1 MSKAKVLRTDYKE
14 AAEDALDTKSTA
26 VQNGLADHAGTF
38 TAPPVLPVA
47 IGAFILAYRNK
58 LSAYRRGGL
67 DQKEAYLNAKAD
79 LIDALDQ
86 DADYVDI
93 TANGSAELINNAG
106 YVATK
111 TTKSPKPAPVKP
123 TGVKAK
129 RGPAIGQILVECPTQ
144 KGGLFY
150 GLIICVG
157 VPLVNTN
164 LLNGQ
169 LSLDENNM
177 ILGVDLNKSRKK
189 VVLDLAVGTT
199 YYFYMYCGNSNGIS
213 PLSDAV
219 VLMAA

>member
-1 MSKAKVLRTDYKE
+1 MSKAKVLRTDYKD
-14 AAEDALDTKSTA
+14 AAEDKLDSKGSA
-26 VQNGLADHAGTF
+26 VQTGLTDHPLVF
-38 TAPPVLPVA
+38 PLPPVSPVA
-47 IGAFILAYRNK
+47 LGAFLLAYSNK
-58 LSAYRRGGL
+58 FNAYKRGGL
-67 DQKEAYLNAKAD
+67 DQKPAFLAAKAD
-79 LIDALDQ
+79 LLQALD
-86 DADYVDI
+86 DNADYVDGI
-93 TANGSAELINNAG
+93 ANGSEIIIVSAG
-106 YVATK
+106 YVPTK
-111 TTKSPKPAPVKP
+111 TTKSPKPAPLKP
-123 TGVKAK
+123 EGVKAK
-129 RGPAIGQILVECPTQ
+129 RGPAIAEILVECPAQ